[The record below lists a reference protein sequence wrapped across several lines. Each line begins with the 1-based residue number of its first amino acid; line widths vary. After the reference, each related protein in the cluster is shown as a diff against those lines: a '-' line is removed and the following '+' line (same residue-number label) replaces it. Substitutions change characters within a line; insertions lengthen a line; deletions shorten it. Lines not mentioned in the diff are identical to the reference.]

1 MNPADLSIFVFGI
14 YIVVVVGCGFVFMPN
29 VVLPMFK
36 LPKTNEPWIRIL
48 GFIVAL
54 LGVYYIN
61 AALHGLTAFHWST
74 VWGRFA
80 VLAFFIILSAL
91 KQTKPTIIIFG
102 VIDSAGAVW
111 TLLTLI

>member
-1 MNPADLSIFVFGI
+1 MNPADISIFVFGI
-14 YIVVVVGCGFVFMPN
+14 YVVAIVGAGLLFIPN
-29 VVLPMFK
+29 VVLSMFK

-48 GFIVAL
+48 GFIIAL

-61 AALHGLTAFHWST
+61 AGLQGLTPFHWST

-80 VLAFFIILSAL
+80 LLAFLIIFSLL
-91 KQTKPTIIIFG
+91 KQAKPTIILFG
-102 VIDSAGAVW
+102 IIDSAGAVW